1 MKQPIDLFELIK
13 SLNKN
18 EKRFISLFASV
29 QAGEKKYLKLFN
41 AIDKQK
47 EYDEGKIRQQ
57 FKGEK
62 FINQLT
68 FTKNYLY
75 NFILK
80 SLNIY
85 HSQASVD
92 AQLKELIRNAE
103 ILLEKSLLKQ
113 CRDVLQRAKQLA
125 SYHDKYPLLLEII
138 KIEKEVIAKTAVSS
152 TSENDLNSIL
162 GEELDSIEKLSN
174 LCNYW
179 NLYSRLLVTGRRN
192 WRLRSDEEMSPF
204 KAIMSHELL
213 STEKK
218 ALSFGAQHLY
228 YHLQGMCHFFKEEM
242 EQAFIYLDKACKMY
256 ESRPERISEN
266 LPRYISARSNVI
278 LALLHLKKFS
288 EASVILDEL
297 KNKYFDSG
305 SSDLKKKLFQNYH
318 VYYTYIHLNACDFE
332 KGIALV
338 SAISEGF
345 EKYNVDVESKIVLCF
360 NIANLYFAIADY
372 NSALLWTNKIL
383 NDPAIGAELRQDLV
397 SFVKIFNL
405 VIHFELGNQELI
417 DYLVKSTYRFLY
429 KRERLYQFETIV
441 LDFIR
446 KYSKINNRKEAIT
459 LFKEVKEKMLP
470 LTLIPYEKKAFDK
483 FDFIPW
489 IESKIEGKS
498 FADVLRSKIG
508 PIKNI

>member
-1 MKQPIDLFELIK
+1 MKQPADLFDLIK

-47 EYDEGKIRQQ
+47 EYDETKIRAQ

-85 HSQASVD
+85 HSQTSVG
-92 AQLKELIRNAE
+92 AQLKELISNAE

-113 CRDVLQRAKQLA
+113 CREVLQKAKEMA
-125 SYHDKYPLLLEII
+125 SYHDKYPLLLEIL
-138 KIEKEVIAKTAVSS
+138 KIEKDVIAKTAVST
-152 TSENDLNSIL
+152 TSERDMNKIL
-162 GEELDSIEKLSN
+162 EEELENIDKLIN

-192 WRLRSDEEMSPF
+192 WRLRSEEELHPF
-204 KAIMSHELL
+204 KTIMQHELL

-218 ALSFGAQHLY
+218 ALSFGAQYLY
-228 YHLQGMCHFFKEEM
+228 FHLQGMSHFFKEDM
-242 EQAFIYLDKACKMY
+242 EQAYIYLDKACKMY
-256 ESRPERISEN
+256 ESRPERVKEDLS
-266 LPRYISARSNVI
+266 RYISARSNVI
-278 LALLHLKKFS
+278 LSLLHLKRFP
-288 EASVILDEL
+288 EACRSLDEL
-297 KNKYFDSG
+297 KENYFNIAG
-305 SSDLKKKLFQNYH
+305 TGVRKKIFQNYH
-318 VYYTYIHLNACDFE
+318 VYYTYIHINTCEFE
-332 KGIALV
+332 KGIKLIPDIKA
-338 SAISEGF
+338 GM
-345 EKYNVDVESKIVLCF
+345 EKYDVDMEVKLVLYF
-360 NIANLYFAIADY
+360 NMANLYFAIADY

-383 NDPAIGAELRQDLV
+383 NDSDIGVELRQDLV
-397 SFVKIFNL
+397 AFVKIFNL

-446 KYSKINNRKEAIT
+446 KYSKVNNRKEAIT
-459 LFKEVKEKMLP
+459 LFKEVRETLLP
-470 LTLIPYEKKAFDK
+470 LTQIPFEKKAFDK

-489 IESKIEGKS
+489 LDSKIEGKS
-498 FADVLRSKIG
+498 FSEILKSKLQ
-508 PIKNI
+508 

>member
-1 MKQPIDLFELIK
+1 MKQPTDLFDLIK

-47 EYDEGKIRQQ
+47 AYDESKIRAQ

-80 SLNIY
+80 GLNIY
-85 HSQASVD
+85 HSQASTD
-92 AQLKELIRNAE
+92 AQLKEMIRNAE
-103 ILLEKSLLKQ
+103 ILLQKSLLKQ
-113 CRDVLQRAKQLA
+113 SHTVLQKAKQLA
-125 SYHDKYPLLLEII
+125 SYHDKYPLLLEIL

-152 TSENDLNSIL
+152 TSEKDLNKIL
-162 GEELDSIEKLSN
+162 EEELESIDKLIN

-192 WRLRSDEEMSPF
+192 WRLRSDEEMHPF
-204 KAIMSHELL
+204 KTIMEHELL
-213 STEKK
+213 SSDKK
-218 ALSFGAQHLY
+218 ALSFGAQYLF
-228 YHLQGMCHFFKEEM
+228 YHLQGMSYFFKEEM
-242 EQAFIYLDKACKMY
+242 KDAFIYLDKACKMY
-256 ESRPERISEN
+256 ESRPERIQEDLS
-266 LPRYISARSNVI
+266 RYISARSNVI
-278 LALLHLKKFS
+278 LVLLHLRQFP
-288 EASVILDEL
+288 EASRLLDDL
-297 KNKYFDSG
+297 KENYFDIT
-305 SSDLKKKLFQNYH
+305 DLGLRKKLFQNYY
-318 VYYTYIHLNACDFE
+318 VYYTYIHINTCEFE

-338 SAISEGF
+338 PDISKGL
-345 EKYNVDVESKIVLCF
+345 EKYDVSIESRLVLYY
-360 NIANLYFAIADY
+360 NIANLYFAVADY
-372 NSALLWTNKIL
+372 TNALFWTNKIL
-383 NDPAIGAELRQDLV
+383 NDTETGAELRQDLT

-405 VIHFELGNQELI
+405 IIHFELGNQELI

-429 KRERLYQFETIV
+429 KRERLYKFETIV

-446 KYSKINNRKEAIT
+446 KYSKVNSRKEAIA
-459 LFKEVKEKMLP
+459 LFKEVREALIP
-470 LTLIPYEKKAFDK
+470 LLEIPYEKKAFDK

-489 IESKIEGKS
+489 LDSKIEGKS
-498 FADVLRSKIG
+498 LAEVLKSKL
-508 PIKNI
+508 